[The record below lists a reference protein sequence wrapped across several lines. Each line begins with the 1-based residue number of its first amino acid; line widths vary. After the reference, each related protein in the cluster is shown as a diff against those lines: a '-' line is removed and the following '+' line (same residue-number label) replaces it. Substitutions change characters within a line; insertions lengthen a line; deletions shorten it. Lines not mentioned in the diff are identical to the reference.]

1 MLKNILIITF
11 ILFNKTKST
20 SNCSPNICSSCE
32 NLNVR
37 KFFDCVC
44 SDCSK
49 ITSSYE
55 CRPSECDFCKTFNK
69 KFAFDCI
76 CSNCYQNNPGEKST
90 EEEDREN
97 LGIITAAFI
106 TIIIIIIIIFA
117 CYCYFK
123 CKKNDND
130 EGIIRRNNNQVNR
143 EYNRNIRIEN
153 NNHNYISND
162 RNLAFNVNNNIN
174 SQNNE
179 IISVRKTLALDEI
192 LTNENYLGSKICK
205 KEYEK
210 YNIECSICLEKFKE
224 DIDMISIT
232 PCFHLFHYKCLV
244 DYFHTNNSAKC
255 PNCNFDIIAY
265 YQNQI

>member
-11 ILFNKTKST
+11 ILFNKTIST
-20 SNCSPNICSSCE
+20 SNCSPRVCSGCE

-37 KFFDCVC
+37 EFFDCVC

-49 ITSSYE
+49 ITSSSE
-55 CRPSECDFCKTFNK
+55 CSPSDCDFCRTFNK

-76 CSNCYQNNPGEKST
+76 CSNCHQGSHGG
-90 EEEDREN
+90 EEDRQN
-97 LGIITAAFI
+97 SGIITAFI
-106 TIIIIIIIIFA
+106 TIIIFIITIIFA
-117 CYCYFK
+117 CYCFFK

-130 EGIIRRNNNQVNR
+130 ERIIRRNNNQLNR
-143 EYNRNIRIEN
+143 EYNRNIRIPN
-153 NNHNYISND
+153 NNNNYISND
-162 RNLAFNVNNNIN
+162 RNLAFNVYYNIN

-179 IISVRKTLALDEI
+179 IISIRKTLALEEI

-205 KEYEK
+205 KEYVK
-210 YNIECSICLEKFKE
+210 YNIECTICLEKFKE

-232 PCFHLFHYKCLV
+232 PCFHLFHYKCLN
-244 DYFHTNNSAKC
+244 DYFHKNNSAKC

-265 YQNQI
+265 YQKQ